1 MDEDEVI
8 SKKLEENKKEL
19 KPVTK
24 DGKIINKLGKGEEQ
38 DSNQMEQIP
47 DPFAAE
53 QTYITED
60 DIKLARK
67 GSFDA
72 ADQ

>member
-1 MDEDEVI
+1 
-8 SKKLEENKKEL
+8 
-19 KPVTK
+19 
-24 DGKIINKLGKGEEQ
+24 
-38 DSNQMEQIP
+38 MEQIP

-53 QTYITED
+53 QTYITEA

-72 ADQ
+72 VD